1 MRKGRTYDQYI
12 GQAALSKRGTHRW
25 NKRVRKAIDAV
36 VGLSCC
42 DVLYIGGGNARKLTL
57 EVPAHVRIVSNTA
70 GITGGI
76 RLWEAELD
84 ELFRGVPMAQVRETA
99 RQA

>member
-1 MRKGRTYDQYI
+1 MT
-12 GQAALSKRGTHRW
+12 
-25 NKRVRKAIDAV
+25 
-36 VGLSCC
+36 GLTAC

-57 EVPAHVRIVSNTA
+57 EMPAHVRIVSNTA

-84 ELFRGVPMAQVRETA
+84 ELFRGVGMAQAHEAA
-99 RQA
+99 RQT